1 MYLNWDKRK
10 YVLVFI
16 GLCAQLNFANDFFK
30 KTCQKI
36 NANIEAGAFEANFTL
51 IDEIEPLNLF
61 QELDC
66 YDKGRI
72 YHKIGLSYYFAYQEA
87 RAIDYFDNKVLTLW
101 ENCTKVPIV
110 EKANTIYN
118 LGICHQ
124 YLGNTGEAKAFLDQS
139 LGIFENAED
148 YPPYQLGLKYH
159 GIGQFYESIRDRFR
173 AQLYFSNAVNLFEK
187 ENAVLEKFEALN
199 SSVTL
204 HMDFKDYRLASEY
217 ALRALELA
225 AVHPSVIL
233 PEDLIPVYLNA
244 ATIAFEQKEFDRSK
258 DLAGKAL
265 KILDVGTSPEF
276 YATGLEIMAFLEM
289 ERKNFEQAEKLMQK
303 VLSLTEQFN
312 KEGSGLSQLA
322 ITHENFAGLYLR
334 QGTLDK
340 ANEQL
345 AKGLRIVAPNTTLD
359 ARMVPT
365 VSNIEIKNENTFI
378 RLLEFKTR
386 IFEKQYEDTGD
397 LEWLQHSLEVQHKI
411 DSVIK
416 KGLRSLQF
424 EQSKLEFLDVR
435 FKHYGEAIQD
445 ALRLHDLTG
454 DPYYL
459 EQAHQFSAKTKALT
473 LQQELNRITALR
485 SIASDTVLEKERVL
499 RESMNQQRSLLFEAS
514 EEQRDSLL
522 QAFTRAQNALDA
534 FLVQLEKEEPLYY
547 RERYGFLNVPT
558 IRSIQKRLP
567 DNLALIEFFEAEES
581 IYAFWISQDQFFST
595 TVPLTEKLR
604 KSTENFIQQCGNP
617 EVPVSQTDSNFIFAE
632 LMEEGLS
639 RLTDVARLG
648 VIPDGLLHSLSFEAL
663 YDGEGFLVQNYALS
677 YAYAISLLEP
687 RNDASTKTP
696 GDYVGFAAS
705 YSNGLSA
712 KLKSR
717 KRFFGDELLS
727 PLVLSKKEVTQAS
740 EILGGTTFFGDEASL
755 ENFHDH
761 ANDAQIL
768 HLSLHGLVDTDDPS
782 RSCIIFDDS
791 EDEFLLSP
799 PDLYKNRLKA
809 DLVLLSACHSANGKI
824 YNGEGVQGMSKA
836 FLLAGAQN
844 VFSSLWNASES
855 SSLDITQSFLEQ
867 TKRKTPFDI
876 ALQKAKLN
884 YLKEV
889 PPSQRHPYYW
899 ANFILLGKVEPV
911 ARTSWISIVL
921 ILGAVLVSAILLYHY
936 FRRRKT
942 S

>member
-1 MYLNWDKRK
+1 
-10 YVLVFI
+10 
-16 GLCAQLNFANDFFK
+16 
-30 KTCQKI
+30 
-36 NANIEAGAFEANFTL
+36 
-51 IDEIEPLNLF
+51 
-61 QELDC
+61 
-66 YDKGRI
+66 
-72 YHKIGLSYYFAYQEA
+72 
-87 RAIDYFDNKVLTLW
+87 
-101 ENCTKVPIV
+101 
-110 EKANTIYN
+110 
-118 LGICHQ
+118 
-124 YLGNTGEAKAFLDQS
+124 
-139 LGIFENAED
+139 
-148 YPPYQLGLKYH
+148 
-159 GIGQFYESIRDRFR
+159 
-173 AQLYFSNAVNLFEK
+173 
-187 ENAVLEKFEALN
+187 
-199 SSVTL
+199 
-204 HMDFKDYRLASEY
+204 
-217 ALRALELA
+217 
-225 AVHPSVIL
+225 
-233 PEDLIPVYLNA
+233 
-244 ATIAFEQKEFDRSK
+244 
-258 DLAGKAL
+258 
-265 KILDVGTSPEF
+265 
-276 YATGLEIMAFLEM
+276 
-289 ERKNFEQAEKLMQK
+289 
-303 VLSLTEQFN
+303 
-312 KEGSGLSQLA
+312 
-322 ITHENFAGLYLR
+322 
-334 QGTLDK
+334 
-340 ANEQL
+340 
-345 AKGLRIVAPNTTLD
+345 
-359 ARMVPT
+359 
-365 VSNIEIKNENTFI
+365 
-378 RLLEFKTR
+378 
-386 IFEKQYEDTGD
+386 
-397 LEWLQHSLEVQHKI
+397 
-411 DSVIK
+411 
-416 KGLRSLQF
+416 
-424 EQSKLEFLDVR
+424 
-435 FKHYGEAIQD
+435 
-445 ALRLHDLTG
+445 
-454 DPYYL
+454 
-459 EQAHQFSAKTKALT
+459 
-473 LQQELNRITALR
+473 
-485 SIASDTVLEKERVL
+485 
-499 RESMNQQRSLLFEAS
+499 
-514 EEQRDSLL
+514 
-522 QAFTRAQNALDA
+522 
-534 FLVQLEKEEPLYY
+534 
-547 RERYGFLNVPT
+547 
-558 IRSIQKRLP
+558 
-567 DNLALIEFFEAEES
+567 
-581 IYAFWISQDQFFST
+581 
-595 TVPLTEKLR
+595 
-604 KSTENFIQQCGNP
+604 NP